1 MQKENICWDTSIF
14 LTHILGKATTEQEQE
29 IQTVVRL
36 VEQGN
41 FQMIVSTLLYVE
53 ILESTM
59 PAKTMELFD
68 ALMKKIRVVRNV
80 AVNLE
85 IAKKAQAI
93 RNSISSLKTPD
104 AIHIA
109 TAIVSKAIVFH
120 TFDKKLIKLSGQDEV
135 EHLKITP
142 CTLSE
147 TNYSL
152 F

>member
-14 LTHILGKATTEQEQE
+14 LTHILGKATTEQDQA
-29 IQTVVRL
+29 IKSVVRL
-36 VEQGN
+36 LKYRDLK
-41 FQMIVSTLLYVE
+41 IIISTLLYVE

-59 PAKTMELFD
+59 PTKAMESFD
-68 ALMKKIRVVRNV
+68 ALIKNREMFRNV

-93 RNSISSLKTPD
+93 RNSMPSLKTPD

-109 TAIVSKAIVFH
+109 TAIVGKAIVFH